1 MMLDSPL
8 QADNRPI
15 DASATEQSA
24 LDIALL
30 RRYEPILHFTRGE
43 QFFPADV
50 ERYVRQASLWF
61 QRPGEDAICVLDRG
75 EVTLETLGQVDMGRP
90 DAIYF
95 LKFTEPLEAS
105 DLVAYRVARRRNRE
119 RETFIPGTGRLAR
132 VGYASRF
139 VDALFNVTLLT
150 RGRVPG
156 DAAAAAALTYADM
169 LKDAESYRYHGRVV
183 REAGWTV
190 LQYWFFYVYNN
201 WRSGFSGA
209 NDHEADW
216 EMIMVYLAETDDE
229 VVGEAADPV
238 NDGVNGATDGDP
250 LARFRPEWVAYAS
263 HDYTGDDLRRRW
275 DDPEVEKEG
284 THPVVYVAAGSHGS
298 YYQQGEYLTEL
309 EIAFFHRLAMV
320 ADVLENFWR
329 NQLRQYAGD
338 VEEERRGPAS
348 NFFRIPF
355 VDYARGDGLS
365 IGPGQEKTWS
375 VPRLLRSDEGW
386 LSTYRGLWGLYARDP
401 FAGENA
407 PAGPM
412 YNRDRTIRRAWY
424 DPVGWAG
431 LDKVPTPDEEVRM
444 LAARQVDLRARQ
456 SELRNEIQR
465 NAFALRNL
473 GMTTRAMRN
482 QPHLQLRYNEYQRKL
497 ESLSDEVAALRR
509 ELAENQA
516 LLHTLESYTA
526 LARAGMREPPR
537 AHIRRA
543 HVPTAD
549 EQFRAGR
556 LAEIWAAASIGLML
570 VVIVALIYFARH
582 FVIFGLAA
590 MLSLFAFIEA
600 SFRGRIVR
608 MVTSLT
614 VGLAVV
620 AALILLFEF
629 FWSIVALTVLTI
641 GSYLLWE
648 NLRELWQ

>member
-1 MMLDSPL
+1 MLDSPL
-8 QADNRPI
+8 QAGNRPI
-15 DASATEQSA
+15 DTSPTEQSA
-24 LDIALL
+24 LDVALL
-30 RRYEPILHFTRGE
+30 RRFEPILRFTRGE

-61 QRPGEDAICVLDRG
+61 QRPGEDAICVLERG

-90 DAIYF
+90 DAVYF
-95 LKFTEPLEAS
+95 LKFTEPLDS
-105 DLVAYRVARRRNRE
+105 TDLAAYRAARRRNRDI
-119 RETFIPGTGRLAR
+119 FVPGTGRLAR

-139 VDALFNVTLLT
+139 VDALFNVTLLA

-156 DAAAAAALTYADM
+156 DTAAAAALTYTDM
-169 LKDAESYRYHGRVV
+169 LNDSESYQYHGRVV
-183 REAGWTV
+183 RESGWIV

-216 EMIMVYLAETDDE
+216 ELIMIYLAETDDD
-229 VVGEAADPV
+229 VVGE
-238 NDGVNGATDGDP
+238 NGDGVNGAGDGDP
-250 LARFRPEWVAYAS
+250 FARYRPEWVAYAS
-263 HDYTGDDLRRRW
+263 HDYAGDDLRRRW
-275 DDPEVEKEG
+275 DDAEVDKEG

-298 YYQQGEYLTEL
+298 YFQRGEYLTEL
-309 EIAFFHRLAMV
+309 EIAFLHRLATV
-320 ADVLENFWR
+320 ADVLVNFWH
-329 NQLRQYAGD
+329 NQLRQYAG
-338 VEEERRGPAS
+338 EFEGERSGPAT

-365 IGPGQEKTWS
+365 IGPGQVKKWAP
-375 VPRLLRSDEGW
+375 PRLLRSEEGW

-412 YNRDRTIRRAWY
+412 YNRDRTLRRAWY

-444 LAARQVDLRARQ
+444 LAAHQVDLRARQ
-456 SELRNEIQR
+456 SELRDEIQR

-473 GMTTRAMRN
+473 GITMRAMRN

-497 ESLSDEVAALRR
+497 ASLSDDVAALRR

-516 LLHTLESYTA
+516 LLHTLEGYTA

-556 LAEIWAAASIGLML
+556 LAEVWAAASIGLML
-570 VVIVALIYFARH
+570 VVFVALIYFARH

-590 MLSLFAFIEA
+590 MLSLFAFVEA

-620 AALILLFEF
+620 AALVLLFEF
-629 FWSIVALTVLTI
+629 FWQFVALAVLTI